1 MEKHPFFTGIWPSPP
16 LHRGTQGPQ
25 VSRPWWQ
32 AQLGRKI
39 SELQKLGSWP
49 FPVTMV
55 VPRYQLPTIQTRLT
69 SLKALCLKKDQ
80 RKADTVMWRWT
91 RKMWES
97 CNSKLQKKK
106 SIVWK
111 LYFFKVKNFN
121 KIRNGCS
128 LHREQKENTKICKT
142 LTNEHFITHSHWV
155 LWMGL
160 PWSMFQK
167 DQVNNSNSAFNLI
180 NRLIS
185 GGCQIG
191 LIGLIGQGG
200 PGGPGGGQGSQ
211 GG

>member
-1 MEKHPFFTGIWPSPP
+1 MEKHPFFTGIWPSPH

-25 VSRPWWQ
+25 VSCPLLP
-32 AQLGRKI
+32 AELGKKI
-39 SELQKLGSWP
+39 AESQKLGSWP

-128 LHREQKENTKICKT
+128 LHREQKENTKIRKT
-142 LTNEHFITHSHWV
+142 VTNEHFITHCHFFYLRYIL
-155 LWMGL
+155 LWEDWPLYM
-160 PWSMFQK
+160 Q
-167 DQVNNSNSAFNLI
+167 
-180 NRLIS
+180 
-185 GGCQIG
+185 
-191 LIGLIGQGG
+191 
-200 PGGPGGGQGSQ
+200 
-211 GG
+211 